1 MKTSEELLALKMTLK
16 TLSVKVKRIENV
28 NKQLKKLLVKKEPLT
43 NKEEEFNPSKR
54 RMNYFNSPEIQQRLR
69 NIVSAELTQP

>member
-28 NKQLKKLLVKKEPLT
+28 NKKLKKLLTPKENGNGAEPEL
-43 NKEEEFNPSKR
+43 KSPR
-54 RMNYFNSPEIQQRLR
+54 RKINYFDRLDVEQRMRNIMSPE
-69 NIVSAELTQP
+69 

>member
-28 NKQLKKLLVKKEPLT
+28 NKRLKKLIMERGNGKSHET
-43 NKEEEFNPSKR
+43 ENKNPR
-54 RMNYFNSPEIQQRLR
+54 RRINYFDRLDIEQRMK
-69 NIVSAELTQP
+69 NIMPLE